1 MRPIG
6 SLQYSLLYSLG
17 GLDSSVSW
25 QVLKSMPDDKYVSK
39 HEWEIGRGKLHERI
53 NEIDQKHTE
62 NYNKMLRAM
71 DRQTLLQENALE
83 SQKKSENYLE
93 TMSGN
98 LKHMIDR
105 VVDLEYRTKD
115 NEDSLASIKKTIDEE
130 KKGNREF
137 LITWIGVVGLG
148 ISPLMTFLGSWL
160 FR

>member
-1 MRPIG
+1 
-6 SLQYSLLYSLG
+6 
-17 GLDSSVSW
+17 
-25 QVLKSMPDDKYVSK
+25 MPDDKYVSK

-115 NEDSLASIKKTIDEE
+115 NEDSLESIKKTIDEE
-130 KKGNREF
+130 KKGNREV

>member
-1 MRPIG
+1 
-6 SLQYSLLYSLG
+6 
-17 GLDSSVSW
+17 
-25 QVLKSMPDDKYVSK
+25 MPDDKYVSK

-53 NEIDQKHTE
+53 NEIDLKHTE

-130 KKGNREF
+130 KKGNREV
-137 LITWIGVVGLG
+137 LITWIGVVGFG

>member
-1 MRPIG
+1 
-6 SLQYSLLYSLG
+6 
-17 GLDSSVSW
+17 
-25 QVLKSMPDDKYVSK
+25 MPDDKFVSK

-53 NEIDQKHTE
+53 NEIDRKHTD
-62 NYNKMLRAM
+62 NYHKMLRAM

-93 TMSGN
+93 IMSTN
-98 LKHMIDR
+98 LKGMTDK

-115 NEDSLASIKKTIDEE
+115 NEDSLESIKKTIDEE
-130 KKGNREF
+130 KKGNREV

>member
-1 MRPIG
+1 
-6 SLQYSLLYSLG
+6 
-17 GLDSSVSW
+17 
-25 QVLKSMPDDKYVSK
+25 
-39 HEWEIGRGKLHERI
+39 
-53 NEIDQKHTE
+53 
-62 NYNKMLRAM
+62 
-71 DRQTLLQENALE
+71 
-83 SQKKSENYLE
+83 
-93 TMSGN
+93 MSGN

-130 KKGNREF
+130 KKGSREV